1 MSTII
6 AEREDLIYTEALDPG
21 DKWPYSLNWTEH
33 LAEVSAS
40 ETASSVVYALDAAA
54 TAAGVEIDA
63 SSTTSPKTTT
73 VLKVNASNQ
82 SDPGFDNDGTE
93 FSGKATLTTSSGFT
107 KERTFKFTV
116 RQR

>member
-1 MSTII
+1 MSTTI
-6 AEREDLIYTEALDPG
+6 AEREDLIYTEALDPA
-21 DKWPYSLNWTEH
+21 DKRPYSLDWTDV

-54 TAAGVEIDA
+54 TTAGVEIDA
-63 SSTTSPKTTT
+63 SSTTDPNTTV

-82 SDPGFDNDGTE
+82 ADAGFDNDGTD
-93 FSGKATLTTSSGFT
+93 FSGKATMTSSSSYTF
-107 KERTFKFTV
+107 ERTFKFTV